1 MDSSKVVENIYL
13 LVIVTL
19 ISVLQ
24 NGENKQNKPQVTVT
38 SAVVFKNSGWV
49 GFDLSVSVFEVFFA
63 QKVERECKSHKTN
76 TSAFERVS
84 CAK

>member
-1 MDSSKVVENIYL
+1 MEAVVVENIYL

-24 NGENKQNKPQVTVT
+24 NGEKRPLDGD
-38 SAVVFKNSGWV
+38 S
-49 GFDLSVSVFEVFFA
+49 SVSLTYGFVFSVFFA
-63 QKVERECKSHKTN
+63 LKVEKECNHQSSN
-76 TSAFERVS
+76 APAFERVS